1 MEVKEVKDVKE
12 VCVVPSPS
20 LVVGCAAI

>member
-12 VCVVPSPS
+12 VCAVPSPS